1 MSTEGVHHRSEKQRY
16 TIVVLPAA
24 ETASPKRITVS
35 KLGIAAVA
43 VGAFLVVAAILL
55 GVLIYTPLGVYVP
68 ISDPE
73 LENRYRKQIVGV
85 QERLEQLSG
94 QVFALREYNERLRRA
109 LGEPR
114 TSVDTPASSQ
124 RVIAE
129 RREPQRRSEL
139 PPAKEPLES
148 MPNFRPAQPS
158 VVQTVRAEFP
168 MSVPARGYLMQGYDP
183 ERRHF
188 GMDIAGTEGSVITAA
203 ADGVVI
209 FSGWTYDD
217 GYMIMIGHGSGY
229 QTSYKHNEAL
239 LKEIGARVRRG
250 EPIALLGSSGRT
262 SSGPHLHFE
271 VWKDA
276 VPQDPKDYIL
286 AFE

>member
-1 MSTEGVHHRSEKQRY
+1 
-16 TIVVLPAA
+16 
-24 ETASPKRITVS
+24 
-35 KLGIAAVA
+35 
-43 VGAFLVVAAILL
+43 
-55 GVLIYTPLGVYVP
+55 
-68 ISDPE
+68 
-73 LENRYRKQIVGV
+73 
-85 QERLEQLSG
+85 
-94 QVFALREYNERLRRA
+94 
-109 LGEPR
+109 
-114 TSVDTPASSQ
+114 
-124 RVIAE
+124 
-129 RREPQRRSEL
+129 
-139 PPAKEPLES
+139 
-148 MPNFRPAQPS
+148 
-158 VVQTVRAEFP
+158 
-168 MSVPARGYLMQGYDP
+168 
-183 ERRHF
+183 
-188 GMDIAGTEGSVITAA
+188 
-203 ADGVVI
+203 VVI